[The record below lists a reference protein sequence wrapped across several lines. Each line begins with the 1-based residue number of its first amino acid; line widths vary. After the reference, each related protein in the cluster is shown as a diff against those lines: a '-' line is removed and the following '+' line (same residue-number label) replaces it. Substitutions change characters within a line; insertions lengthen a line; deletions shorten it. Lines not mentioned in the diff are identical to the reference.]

1 MFISLSNNIYKLRLL
16 HYEISKVGIKKL
28 KDQRSMTDVLKLS
41 SIILSHF
48 DDNFGS
54 FYGNMRPLCY
64 NYLLN
69 TRELFEIYL
78 INNI

>member
-1 MFISLSNNIYKLRLL
+1 LL

-54 FYGNMRPLCY
+54 FYGNMRPFML
-64 NYLLN
+64 
-69 TRELFEIYL
+69 
-78 INNI
+78 

>member
-1 MFISLSNNIYKLRLL
+1 MIN
-16 HYEISKVGIKKL
+16 
-28 KDQRSMTDVLKLS
+28 VLKLS

-54 FYGNMRPLCY
+54 FYNNTRPLCY

-69 TRELFEIYL
+69 IRELLEIYL